1 MLVKNDFAQDPWRCF
16 LYQRSTS
23 SWCNTKA
30 SHDHRDQVYL
40 KRSTNLRRF
49 CMKLRFL
56 IGGRTCLEGWPD
68 KSGNPY
74 WNPVRRAGH
83 VRGPKP
89 DSPVCQTGYSGFV
102 RTDHWSRIQIL
113 EYFLL
118 KANTIFLTGD
128 KSFQFIH
135 LWTWFDDLTWDKN
148 IQGIWFKRQEV
159 YGLER
164 HLFTN
169 G

>member
-1 MLVKNDFAQDPWRCF
+1 MTLLKIHEDAFFINDLPSLDA
-16 LYQRSTS
+16 
-23 SWCNTKA
+23 TKRL
-30 SHDHRDQVYL
+30 HTITEIKCIWRDQPI
-40 KRSTNLRRF
+40 LRKF

-56 IGGRTCLEGWPD
+56 MGGRTCLEGWPD